1 MNRSFDFLTAQ
12 EEAGTIVKHT
22 GTWRDVSQFSIYS
35 FIKRMLDI
43 FLSIVGIFLT
53 LPVWLCIALLI
64 KLSGRGPVFFTQIRA
79 GLNGKP
85 FRMYKFRSMVLDAE
99 DRLNDLIDIDNLEE
113 PVFKI
118 KNDPRVT
125 MVGRILRRTSLDELP
140 QIINVLKGEMSLIG
154 PRPEELRIV
163 EKYNGYQRVRLK
175 TKPGITGYQ
184 QIMNRGESSFS
195 RRFYYDLIYLNNQNL
210 FMDFYIVF
218 MTVPVV
224 LLGKGTTH

>member
-1 MNRSFDFLTAQ
+1 MNRTSDFSTDQGA
-12 EEAGTIVKHT
+12 ATIVKQT
-22 GTWRDVSQFSIYS
+22 GIWRDHSQLPIYS

-43 FLSIVGIFLT
+43 FLSIFGIFLT
-53 LPVWLCIALLI
+53 LPLWLCIAILI
-64 KLSGRGPVFFTQIRA
+64 KLSSRGPVFFTQVRA

-85 FRMYKFRSMVLDAE
+85 FRMYKFRSMVVDAE
-99 DRLNDLIDIDNLEE
+99 DRLNDLIDINNLEE

-125 MVGRILRRTSLDELP
+125 LAGRILRRTSLDELP

-163 EKYNGYQRVRLK
+163 EKYNEYQQARLK

-195 RRFYYDLIYLNNQNL
+195 RRFHYDLIYLNNQNL